1 MAKRTH
7 TPEELEEDNVD
18 IDNEDEGGRFM
29 NTQKDDDVSDVDDD
43 EDIDTGDG
51 TMHGAR
57 SNQGT
62 DQDRN
67 PGQGKGAT
75 QGGNQGQGK
84 GATQGGMGGSRS
96 TQGNQ
101 SGQQSGGSKSSQS
114 NPKKK

>member
-1 MAKRTH
+1 MAKRTN

-18 IDNEDEGGRFM
+18 MDNEDEGGRFM
-29 NTQKDDDVSDVDDD
+29 NTQKDNEVSDVGDD
-43 EDIDTGDG
+43 EDVDTGDG

-62 DQDRN
+62 NQDR
-67 PGQGKGAT
+67 
-75 QGGNQGQGK
+75 NQGQGK
-84 GATQGGMGGSRS
+84 GATQGGTGGSRS
-96 TQGNQ
+96 TSGNQ